1 MQWSSYPKETPAQC
15 FLIARDLGLQG
26 GACNQSI
33 NKGCSPRELHNLM
46 TPLLLHTHTHT
57 PPHTLTPPAPLSDFL
72 FLQFLLD
79 SFCFCLFFCHLP
91 SAEPLISFCS
101 LCGLRHS
108 PGVTPPL
115 TPAVLPSHPPLTSP
129 KFQGDRV
136 NKGEECRWPGV
147 EVIGSIL
154 ILK

>member
-46 TPLLLHTHTHT
+46 TPLLLHTHT
-57 PPHTLTPPAPLSDFL
+57 PPHTLTPPLPLYL
-72 FLQFLLD
+72 I
-79 SFCFCLFFCHLP
+79 SFFFSFYWIPFVFVSFFCHLP